1 VSEGLVDSKA
11 IAELLGVPVT
21 WVDEHGRAGTIPHYM
36 LGRYRRFRVSEVLD
50 WLAECRNAGRPV
62 AFRKYHPAAKKTK
75 PSRRANGRGRDTE
88 GSAFDAPES

>member
-50 WLAECRNAGRPV
+50 WLAECRNAGRLV
-62 AFRKYHPAAKKTK
+62 ALRRYHPVPKTK
-75 PSRRANGRGRDTE
+75 
-88 GSAFDAPES
+88 APAPQTRPGA